1 MKLKTIIIAG
11 LAVVLIIAAV
21 FVISSQKSS
30 SKNADYV
37 FINGAIY
44 TIDDQNPKAEAIAI
58 SGKVI
63 TYVGNNKGA
72 DAFIGKNTKV
82 IDLKGQMLLPGFVES
97 HLHPAMAILALG
109 ADLQTDSMEVLLKRV
124 KAWADANPDVKV
136 IRGFAWRYT
145 MFPTTGPTKEV
156 LDKVFPD
163 KPVFLLGIDCHSA
176 WVNSKALQMAG
187 IDAKHPDPLPG
198 VSFYQRDPKTNEPTG
213 WVVET
218 LAEQEMFDKLNIMTP
233 ELILKA
239 IKDLLPQL
247 SAAGITSA
255 FDAGIAN
262 APAEDVLQELQK
274 LEKENK
280 LPLRIVAS
288 YFWNKAS
295 ITDPVERTLAMK
307 EKFNSELLQVG
318 ALKIL
323 LDGGEAQHTAVM
335 LKEYADRPGFYG
347 DFSIDKKLIEAA
359 ILKAE
364 ANNINTHAHSYGD
377 ATTRAYLDAIEA
389 AQKMYPNS
397 TSRHTA
403 SHVIYLADADVPRFA
418 KLNVTFQTS
427 AQWIMPDPTIERS
440 SLIVGQDVAF
450 KEFFRLNSV
459 LKTGGRVALGTD
471 WPASGYVSTFLPLD
485 AIQAAITRAILS
497 KYGNDQFAPVL
508 PPVDEIITLDQALKA
523 STLDAAYVLGLEN
536 KIGSLK
542 VGKLADIVVLEKDL
556 HTIKVSDISTTKVK
570 LTMMNGKI
578 TFEAK

>member
-1 MKLKTIIIAG
+1 MKSKTIRIAI
-11 LAVVLIIAAV
+11 LAVVLIITAV
-21 FVISSQKSS
+21 FVITSKKSS
-30 SKNADYV
+30 SQNADYV
-37 FINGAIY
+37 FKNGAIY
-44 TIDDQNPKAEAIAI
+44 TIDDQNPKADAIAV
-58 SGKVI
+58 SGKTI
-63 TYVGNNKGA
+63 TYVGNNKGVES
-72 DAFIGKNTKV
+72 FIGKDTKV

-97 HLHPAMAILALG
+97 HLHPAMAVLALG
-109 ADLQTDSMEVLLKRV
+109 ADLQTDSMEVLLSRV
-124 KAWADANPDVKV
+124 KAWADANPDAKV

-145 MFPTTGPTKEV
+145 MFPITGPTKEV

-163 KPVFLLGIDCHSA
+163 KPVFLLAIDCHSA
-176 WVNSKALQMAG
+176 WANSKALQMAG

-233 ELILKA
+233 DLIMKA

-262 APAEDVLQELQK
+262 APPEDVLQELQK

-280 LPLRIVAS
+280 LPIRIVAS

-295 ITDPVERTLAMK
+295 ITDPVERTIALK
-307 EKFNSELLQVG
+307 EKFNSELLQIG

-335 LKEYADRPGFYG
+335 LQEYADRPGFYG
-347 DFSIDKKLIEAA
+347 EFSIDKKLFEAA

-389 AQKMYPNS
+389 AQKTYPNS

-403 SHVIYLADADVPRFA
+403 SHVMFLADSDVPRFA
-418 KLNVTFQTS
+418 KLNVTMQCS
-427 AQWIMPDPTIERS
+427 AQWMTPDPPMGRTS
-440 SLIVGQDVAF
+440 QIVGNGIAF
-450 KEFFRLNSV
+450 KELNRINSV
-459 LKTGGRVALGTD
+459 LKSGGRVAFGTD
-471 WPASGYVSTFLPLD
+471 WPAAGYVSTFQPLD
-485 AIQAAITRAILS
+485 AIQVAVTRMILQ
-497 KYGNDQFAPVL
+497 KYGHDYFTPVL
-508 PPVDEIITLDQALKA
+508 PPVDEIITLEQALKA
-523 STLDAAYVLGLEN
+523 YTLDAAYVLGLEN

-542 VGKLADIVVLEKDL
+542 VGKLADIVVLEKNL
-556 HTIKVSDISTTKVK
+556 FNIKPGDISATKVM